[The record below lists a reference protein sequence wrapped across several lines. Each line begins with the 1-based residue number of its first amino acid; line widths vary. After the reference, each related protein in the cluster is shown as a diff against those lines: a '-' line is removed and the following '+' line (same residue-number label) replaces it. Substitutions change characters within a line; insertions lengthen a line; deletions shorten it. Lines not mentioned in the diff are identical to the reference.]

1 MPQFDRDRFD
11 DVPRD
16 QSRIGSHR
24 AVPRRGRRWV
34 AFAWAALATG
44 LLVGAGVVWLSVA
57 NQSFQFT
64 NPLSSGSA
72 SPEAGS
78 GSSEGPEASDGAEPE
93 ATPTPTAAD
102 PATVDPTITT
112 ITVLNATDTAGL
124 AARAADTLQ
133 EAGWTVGSQGN
144 ANDTAPTT
152 IVYYGS
158 EEDQAVALGVAQAL
172 GISGTQ
178 QTDAFPGA
186 AVTVVLG
193 EDQAG

>member
-24 AVPRRGRRWV
+24 AVPRPGRRWI

-44 LLVGAGVVWLSVA
+44 LLVGAGVVWLAVA

-64 NPLSSGSA
+64 NPLTSESSV
-72 SPEAGS
+72 PEAGPS
-78 GSSEGPEASDGAEPE
+78 DEAEPEAE

-102 PATVDPTITT
+102 PSTVDPTVTT
-112 ITVLNATDTAGL
+112 LTVLNATDTSGL
-124 AARAADTLQ
+124 AAGAADTLT

-144 ANDTAPTT
+144 ANDTAPTS

-158 EEDQAVALGVAQAL
+158 DDDEGVALGVAQAL
-172 GISGTQ
+172 GIDATQ

-193 EDQAG
+193 EDQVG

>member
-24 AVPRRGRRWV
+24 AVPRPGRRWI

-64 NPLSSGSA
+64 NPLTSGTS
-72 SPEAGS
+72 SPEAGPS
-78 GSSEGPEASDGAEPE
+78 DEAESE

-102 PATVDPTITT
+102 PATVDPTVTSL
-112 ITVLNATDTAGL
+112 TVLNATDTAGL
-124 AARAADTLQ
+124 AAGAADTLA

-144 ANDTAPTT
+144 ANDTAPTST
-152 IVYYGS
+152 VYYGS
-158 EEDQAVALGVAQAL
+158 EDDQGVALGVAQAL
-172 GISGTQ
+172 GITALQ

-193 EDQAG
+193 EDQVG